1 MCLSLCI
8 LQSQIF
14 YVYSHRSMHGHQ
26 CFDLI
31 IQFLVY
37 SFSIRFL
44 NSSIANLC
52 IIYKLLLP
60 FHHIPDIRE
69 SYGIARSQTGFFVN
83 AQAASVQKGAI
94 SGI

>member
-1 MCLSLCI
+1 MPHNFCYLQHPQFFIFIVLFSFVCFMCL
-8 LQSQIF
+8 
-14 YVYSHRSMHGHQ
+14 RSTPLYT
-26 CFDLI
+26 F
-31 IQFLVY
+31 
-37 SFSIRFL
+37 
-44 NSSIANLC
+44 SIANLC